1 VNEENVLLFDPE
13 SRGGMARRGAP
24 DKSGPPTMD
33 WIVLRC
39 PTCDSDLR
47 VEAIENEND
56 ADVLCARCDTE
67 IPLPLR
73 SVRLRLVR

>member
-1 VNEENVLLFDPE
+1 VNEENLVLFDPE
-13 SRGGMARRGAP
+13 RRGGMARRGAP
-24 DKSGPPTMD
+24 DKSGLPASD

-47 VEAIENEND
+47 VEASWTEGHEE
-56 ADVLCARCDTE
+56 VLCARCETE

-73 SVRLRLVR
+73 NVRLKLVR